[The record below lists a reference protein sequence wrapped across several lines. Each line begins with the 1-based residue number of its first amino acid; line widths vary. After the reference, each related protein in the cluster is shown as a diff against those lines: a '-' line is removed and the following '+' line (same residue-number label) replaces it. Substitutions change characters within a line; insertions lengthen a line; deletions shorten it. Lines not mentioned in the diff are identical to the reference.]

1 MSYQSLTGMSFQ
13 PHPSD
18 VGCPVSAL
26 IGVVALSDSLRL
38 AIAVPAVFVNYY
50 VLFWYTTL

>member
-1 MSYQSLTGMSFQ
+1 MSNQSLTGMSFQ